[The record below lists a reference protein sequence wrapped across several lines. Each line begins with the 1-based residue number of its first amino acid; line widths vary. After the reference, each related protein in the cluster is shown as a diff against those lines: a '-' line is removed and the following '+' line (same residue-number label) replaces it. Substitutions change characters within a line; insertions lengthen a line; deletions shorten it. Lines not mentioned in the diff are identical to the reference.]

1 MSEAPSTR
9 WIALLRGVN
18 VGGITVKSKPLGE
31 LFSGPLGFANVK
43 TVLATGNVAFD
54 AGPPTERGA
63 LKARIEAAL
72 AETFGY
78 EAWIVLVTQQEL
90 KAAADGYPFSR
101 TDETHQPYLLFGSDG
116 PVLDEL
122 AAAIADAGSAEDET
136 ARALGVLYWKLPKG
150 RSVDTP
156 VAKLVAKAKY
166 KSTTTNRNLRTVE
179 KLTVA

>member
-1 MSEAPSTR
+1 MSEPRQTR
-9 WIALLRGVN
+9 WVALLRGVN
-18 VGGITVKSKPLGE
+18 VGGVTVKSKPLAE

-54 AGPPTERGA
+54 AGPPSERA
-63 LKARIEAAL
+63 ELKARIEAAL
-72 AETFGY
+72 SGAFGY
-78 EAWIVLVTQQEL
+78 EAWIVLLTQQEL
-90 KAAADGYPFSR
+90 CTAAEGYPFSR
-101 TDETHQPYLLFGSDG
+101 TDETHQPYLLFGSQEQ
-116 PVLDEL
+116 VLDEL
-122 AAAIADAGSAEDET
+122 AAAIAEARSTEDET

-179 KLTVA
+179 KLTIA